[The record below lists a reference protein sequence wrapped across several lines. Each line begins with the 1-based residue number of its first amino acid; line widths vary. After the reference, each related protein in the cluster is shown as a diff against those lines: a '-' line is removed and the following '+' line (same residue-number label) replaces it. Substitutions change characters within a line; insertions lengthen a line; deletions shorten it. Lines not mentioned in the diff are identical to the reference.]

1 MEQYGQNGQ
10 RKRSRVLVMVM
21 AAVLFS
27 LSLMCWTKKEDKFSI
42 SERRVL
48 AGFPGMTVQSL
59 WSGEFM
65 KEFEEYCLDQ
75 FPFRDSFRSLKA
87 VTNYEIFRKKDNNGI
102 YKAEG
107 HLSKIEY
114 PLQRRMLENAVGR
127 MEYIYHSY
135 LEEQKSRC
143 YFIPVADKNL
153 FLAKQNGYLSMDYDA
168 LFSFF
173 QERITFAE
181 YVDITPFLSLEDY
194 YKTDTHWRQEKIVDI
209 AEYLK
214 AVLEQKMGEQLQIES
229 IKKKAEEKLKDYTLE
244 KLETPFY
251 GVYHGQSALP
261 IEPETIY
268 YLNSEVLENCTVTSY
283 DTGMPRE
290 SAIYTLEK
298 AEGKDAYEIF
308 LSGANALLVI
318 ENEMAEE
325 EKELLVFRDSFASSL
340 VPLLAD
346 AYSKITVIDT
356 RYVKSDVLG
365 KFIDFHGQDVLFLYS
380 TLILNDSLALR

>member
-1 MEQYGQNGQ
+1 MEQERETQ
-10 RKRSRVLVMVM
+10 RRRSFILVITM
-21 AAVLFS
+21 AVVLFS
-27 LSLMCWTKKEDKFSI
+27 LSFLSWIKEDNQFSE

-48 AGFPGMTVQSL
+48 AAFPKVTGE
-59 WSGEFM
+59 WIWNGEFK
-65 KEFEEYCLDQ
+65 KEFEEYCPDQ

-87 VTNYEIFRKKDNNGI
+87 ITNYYVLGKKDNNGI

-107 HLSKIEY
+107 YLSKIEY
-114 PLQRRMLENAVGR
+114 PLNINMLENAAAR
-127 MEYIYHSY
+127 MENIYDRY
-135 LEEQKSRC
+135 LKEKKSRC
-143 YFIPVADKNL
+143 YFVPVADKNL
-153 FLAKQNGYLSMDYDA
+153 FLAEQNGYLCMDYDA

-173 QERITFAE
+173 KERITFAE

-214 AVLEQKMGEQLQIES
+214 IRLDQNQQPDTEDIKQKGKEAKKNYSLEE
-229 IKKKAEEKLKDYTLE
+229 
-244 KLETPFY
+244 LETPFF

-261 IEPETIY
+261 MEPETIY

-283 DTGMPRE
+283 DTGAARE

-298 AEGKDAYEIF
+298 AGGKDAYEIF

-325 EKELLVFRDSFASSL
+325 EKELLVFRDSFGSSL
-340 VPLLAD
+340 VPLLVD